1 MGICIVSWRQR
12 IGSFSSIFH
21 TKRSVNAGSCCKVS
35 GYSMLSSCVIALLLL
50 CAGIEPNPGPTVA
63 ELARKLDE
71 FIAAYDVTCD
81 QLHLSIPALAIR
93 LDEEIKNLRSLFSTI
108 DATLLQLAARIS
120 TIESRV
126 PLPNTNG
133 EIPAVVNN
141 AHLPQNLN
149 EYAKNSGAYSPQ
161 SIENLVNSAL
171 DKEKRKCNVIIFN
184 LSDTDSFHDDKN
196 KLSRLYRDLRLQD
209 SCIQSI
215 TRFGRSDRERP
226 LKVTLSSKWH
236 RDCLLDSAFR
246 LASIRS
252 KWPKLSIAPDRT
264 YEEMSAHRQ
273 LVLELRRR
281 RDLGENVRLRGDSI
295 VHGSNLTN
303 NRAQASTYVSNTSAP
318 NSPSLPLQ
326 VNLPP
331 SLPSLPLQVNLAPLL
346 HSASLCQPLSVTA
359 PSFIPNTD
367 NANK

>member
-12 IGSFSSIFH
+12 IGSFSSILC
-21 TKRSVNAGSCCKVS
+21 TKRSVNAGSCCRVS
-35 GYSMLSSCVIALLLL
+35 GYSVLSSCVIALLLL

-71 FIAAYDVTCD
+71 FIAAYDVTYD

-93 LDEEIKNLRSLFSTI
+93 LDEEIKNLRSLLSTV
-108 DATLLQLAARIS
+108 DATLLQLGARIS
-120 TIESRV
+120 TIESRA
-126 PLPNTNG
+126 PQPKG

-141 AHLPQNLN
+141 AQSPRNRSVT
-149 EYAKNSGAYSPQ
+149 NSGEYSPQ

-171 DKEKRKCNVIIFN
+171 DKDKRKCNIIIFN
-184 LSDTDSFHDDKN
+184 LSDTDSFQDDKY
-196 KLSRLYRDLRLQD
+196 KLSRLFRDLRLHD

-215 TRFGRSDRERP
+215 TRFGRSNRDRP

-281 RDLGENVRLRGDSI
+281 RDLGENVRLRGDII
-295 VHGSNLTN
+295 VHGDNLNN
-303 NRAQASTYVSNTSAP
+303 NRNQPSTYVSKTSAP
-318 NSPSLPLQ
+318 NSPLLPLQ

-331 SLPSLPLQVNLAPLL
+331 LLPSLPLQVDLTPILQ
-346 HSASLCQPLSVTA
+346 STSLCQPLSVTA
-359 PSFIPNTD
+359 PSFTPNTD
-367 NANK
+367 NCNK